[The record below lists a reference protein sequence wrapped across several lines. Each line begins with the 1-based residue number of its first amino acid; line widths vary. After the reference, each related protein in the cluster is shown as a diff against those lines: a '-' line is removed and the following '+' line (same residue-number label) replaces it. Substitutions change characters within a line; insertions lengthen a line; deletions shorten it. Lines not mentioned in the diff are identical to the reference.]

1 MLTSFQW
8 HDCYWLWDE
17 NVFLLSVEWCIF
29 LKLSYLSGLLCF
41 SVVLFVLPKEV
52 TRMAKYTL
60 EEIMCGEKYNIESDV
75 FMEVFRLVEQKT
87 DAKLIRE
94 QLNTIYVKHAL
105 LVAKKMH
112 DEGDCISD
120 DGITIVF

>member
-1 MLTSFQW
+1 MS
-8 HDCYWLWDE
+8 
-17 NVFLLSVEWCIF
+17 
-29 LKLSYLSGLLCF
+29 
-41 SVVLFVLPKEV
+41 
-52 TRMAKYTL
+52 KYTL
-60 EEIMCGEKYNIESDV
+60 EDIMCGEKYNIESDV

-87 DAKLIRE
+87 AAKTIRE

-120 DGITIVF
+120 DGITIAF